1 MHPKRKPSPACQH
14 TTEVPSLP
22 MTRLLRTLAIL
33 LFSVSLTIHTDAQ
46 SPTPAAGGSEAAQLL
61 SLTRKIDEQNIKID
75 ALSQQILRLQQ
86 EIHHPRATSLGSP
99 LPVGGETPSPA
110 AATGESTH
118 VVARGETLTS
128 IAKMHKVGI
137 EELQKFNHIEN
148 DRKLQIGQTLVIPG
162 AHATAPS
169 PSPNATVPEG

>member
-1 MHPKRKPSPACQH
+1 
-14 TTEVPSLP
+14 

-46 SPTPAAGGSEAAQLL
+46 SPTPPAGGSEAAQLL

-86 EIHHPRATSLGSP
+86 EIQHPRGTSLGSP
-99 LPVGGETPSPA
+99 LPVGGETSSPA
-110 AATGESTH
+110 AAAAAAAAGGSTH

-137 EELQKFNHIEN
+137 DELQKFNHIEN

-162 AHATAPS
+162 AQATAPS
-169 PSPNATVPEG
+169 PSPTASVPNE